1 MFFEREVFSTNVWS
15 DEEFIIM
22 KKMSHWGKSAAFL
35 ALGLSAIGSLNAS
48 ATAVPNTTTTNIIQ
62 DSKPTSFQPQSN
74 FQLAQGGLVGQ
85 CRAAKD
91 RIFVYTQRSTT
102 SQTLRTLAP
111 NEQVTLA
118 DNGTGGW
125 IAISAPAT
133 GYVQAANL
141 KSCTTGTG
149 GTGGTGGGTQS
160 NVCRVANV
168 ALAVRQGPGLT
179 AASAGGVAAQQTVR
193 LANPQQ
199 SQTNSAE
206 GNRTWVRIVAP
217 RTGWISSG
225 FPEGNLG
232 PRFNCP

>member
-1 MFFEREVFSTNVWS
+1 
-15 DEEFIIM
+15 M
-22 KKMSHWGKSAAFL
+22 KKMNHWGKSATFL
-35 ALGLSAIGSLNAS
+35 ALGLSVVGSLNAS
-48 ATAVPNTTTTNIIQ
+48 ATDITGTTTT
-62 DSKPTSFQPQSN
+62 SFEQQSN
-74 FQLAQGGLVGQ
+74 VQLAQGGLVGQ

-102 SQTLRTLAP
+102 SETVRTIAL

-118 DNGTGGW
+118 DNGSGGW

-133 GYVQAANL
+133 GYVQAASL
-141 KSCTTGTG
+141 KPCTAGTGTG
-149 GTGGTGGGTQS
+149 GTGGTGGTTQS
-160 NVCRVANV
+160 NVCRVAKV
-168 ALAVRQGPGLT
+168 DLIVRQAGSLT
-179 AASAGGVAAQQTVR
+179 AASVGAVTAQQTVK

-232 PRFNCP
+232 PKVNCP